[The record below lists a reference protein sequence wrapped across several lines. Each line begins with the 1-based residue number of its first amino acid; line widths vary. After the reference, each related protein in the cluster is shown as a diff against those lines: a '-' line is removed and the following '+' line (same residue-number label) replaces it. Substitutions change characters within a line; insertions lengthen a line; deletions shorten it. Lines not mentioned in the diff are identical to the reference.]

1 MVKAIAFTP
10 EELGINPKELEWLL
24 HHSNKLAIEHVEKGG
39 PTDNA
44 SLMQLWFESFD
55 TLIISDKAFR
65 KLIMTLAS
73 IQIIQIQMQL
83 HDETMSD
90 RLDTV
95 LKLAK
100 ELKDKINEKENESEK
115 VLDKTSDQ
123 G

>member
-24 HHSNKLAIEHVEKGG
+24 HHSNKLTIEHVEKGG

-44 SLMQLWFESFD
+44 ALMQLWFESFD

-65 KLIMTLAS
+65 KLIMALAS
-73 IQIIQIQMQL
+73 IQIIQIQMQI

-100 ELKDKINEKENESEK
+100 ELKDKITEKENESEK
-115 VLDKTSDQ
+115 VLDKKV
-123 G
+123 